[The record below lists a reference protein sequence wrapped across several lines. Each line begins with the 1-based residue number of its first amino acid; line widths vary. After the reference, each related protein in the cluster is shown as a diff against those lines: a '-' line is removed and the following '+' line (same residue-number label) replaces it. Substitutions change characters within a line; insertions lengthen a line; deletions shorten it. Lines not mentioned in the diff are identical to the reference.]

1 MPCSKN
7 TTKYI
12 WFITAAYP
20 FHLQQGRI
28 AAVKFIEHK
37 QVLPKLA
44 GPLNTTGYIQLP
56 SILSLG
62 LPVST
67 LGKSSTALMNM
78 PNLITFVTNLRAV
91 QQHIDYMQILA
102 HFLFIAD
109 CSLII
114 SYERS
119 WLQAGEEFTYDVWRK
134 RKREHFLLRCPKKR
148 KKKKDSMY

>member
-1 MPCSKN
+1 M
-7 TTKYI
+7 
-12 WFITAAYP
+12 
-20 FHLQQGRI
+20 
-28 AAVKFIEHK
+28 
-37 QVLPKLA
+37 LPKLA

-109 CSLII
+109 FSLII

-119 WLQAGEEFTYDVWRK
+119 
-134 RKREHFLLRCPKKR
+134 
-148 KKKKDSMY
+148 

>member
-1 MPCSKN
+1 
-7 TTKYI
+7 
-12 WFITAAYP
+12 
-20 FHLQQGRI
+20 
-28 AAVKFIEHK
+28 
-37 QVLPKLA
+37 
-44 GPLNTTGYIQLP
+44 
-56 SILSLG
+56 
-62 LPVST
+62 
-67 LGKSSTALMNM
+67 MNM

-119 WLQAGEEFTYDVWRK
+119 WRQAGEEFTYDVWRK
-134 RKREHFLLRCPKKR
+134 REREHFLLRCPKNR